1 MLIRDIITENTSE
14 DMVETVADIL
24 TTMMANEHDKVSTK
38 QLQSLMALQG
48 FNVSVEQLIMA
59 AEESGYASSQD
70 REFVVAKSGLPDD
83 MSQELDISQGEEGHV
98 GDLAQGQA
106 MSDIDQDLV

>member
-1 MLIRDIITENTSE
+1 MLIRDIITEDTSE

-38 QLQSLMALQG
+38 QLQSLMAMQG
-48 FNVSVEQLIMA
+48 FNVSVDQLIMA
-59 AEESGYASSQD
+59 AEQTGYTSSQNQ
-70 REFVVAKSGLPDD
+70 EFIVVKSGLPDD
-83 MSQELDISQGEEGHV
+83 LSQAPADQPEDEDIV